1 LPPARIRANTR
12 FIENNLRCQRN
23 SDLLAS
29 ESFGV
34 VFRVDENNL
43 RRVGYALGPIKLSVS
58 ANNNHVAGPHQV
70 RGSAI
75 DTNHTGTGFAL
86 NCVGCEAITIRNVV
100 DLHLFEL
107 DDICEAQQIGV
118 DGHAAF
124 IVQLG
129 LSDGSAM
136 DLGFQ

>member
-1 LPPARIRANTR
+1 M
-12 FIENNLRCQRN
+12 
-23 SDLLAS
+23 S
-29 ESFGV
+29 
-34 VFRVDENNL
+34 
-43 RRVGYALGPIKLSVS
+43 
-58 ANNNHVAGPHQV
+58 
-70 RGSAI
+70 GSAI
-75 DTNHTGTGFAL
+75 DTNHPGTGFAL
-86 NCVGCEAITIRNVV
+86 DCVGRQAITIRDII

-107 DDICEAQQIGV
+107 DDICEAQQIDV